1 MRLPRSTLTPRDDRT
16 QSLPYRRRIHIISP
30 HFSRY
35 NIKPSNY
42 EQLVSDQGAAKLAN
56 ICPNDL
62 ALQIP
67 AKNISR
73 AEFSTTNTVV
83 GIKIRTYLITGQ
95 FDSLIYMLVR
105 GLRES
110 LRGTILPT
118 APVELAIS

>member
-1 MRLPRSTLTPRDDRT
+1 MRLRRSTLTPRDDRT

-56 ICPNDL
+56 ICPDDL
-62 ALQIP
+62 VLQIP

-73 AEFSTTNTVV
+73 EEFSTTNTVV
-83 GIKIRTYLITGQ
+83 GIKIRTNLITGQ
-95 FDSLIYMLVR
+95 LIR
-105 GLRES
+105 
-110 LRGTILPT
+110 
-118 APVELAIS
+118 